1 MSLAAQKTQ
10 LDPQELDGI
19 VDRACSRIAP
29 TWPLD
34 RFIAVNPL
42 WGFVD
47 EALPRVSA
55 RLASLSGSRFVM
67 PRSWY
72 REQWEAGRFGPSH
85 LREAIAQTGTPCDPE
100 DLVALLVS
108 PDATSPRRALMTDVL
123 DARRDTVHGMAW
135 CDFVAH
141 SLSQFCAAH
150 FDEGQAKLGPD
161 RTGGLYPSWRR
172 MAEYDRS
179 PALLMGFDA
188 YRSAVRRLPSRP
200 RALIAFALESLEIPE
215 AERESYLTSL
225 LLRLNGWASWCA
237 YRRWQAQLAGGS
249 DDQIVDLLALRLAW
263 EWLLLVGIPDPETA
277 PRWRAAVAA
286 WPALDRSAEASIAL
300 DWVLQ
305 RALEIAYQEELCRG
319 LERGLPTI
327 TAGTD
332 APAGMGTEEAPA
344 IQAAFC
350 IDVRSEVFRRALE
363 QSSPAVRTLGFAGFF
378 GLPIEYQPVGA
389 PSARPQ
395 LPGLLA
401 PRLRAT
407 DQGATSALAQR
418 RNARIDF
425 ARSWKRLRTTAVSGF
440 SVVEALGLLVAGDLV
455 SNSLGWSRP
464 VPHPESVGLDPAEQ
478 ALRKPRLT
486 HTTSGTEIDAAA
498 RADLAAGVLRAMS
511 LIRGHARLVALFG
524 HGSDTVNNPH
534 AAGLDCGACC
544 GQTGEVNARALA
556 ALLNDAD
563 TRRRLSASH
572 GIEIPATTHF
582 IAGLHHTTD
591 DEVSLY
597 DLDEVP
603 ASHRQDVDDLR
614 AALGAAGRRARSE
627 RAARL
632 GLAALPDSARDQAIR
647 ARTTSWSETR
657 PEWGLADNAAFIVAP
672 RERSRALDLGG
683 RSFLHEYRWEED
695 AGFGVLE
702 LIMTAPMIVTHWINF
717 QYYASTVDNKRYGSG
732 NKVLHNVVG
741 GHLGVFEGN
750 GGDLRIGLPLQ
761 SLHDGDR
768 WVHTPLRISVFI
780 EAPRDAID
788 AIVEKH
794 ALVRRLIENE
804 WIFLFQ
810 IDAEGGGIQARRR
823 GGWSTV

>member
-1 MSLAAQKTQ
+1 MNLAARTPDA
-10 LDPQELDGI
+10 DPLELELDRDI
-19 VDRACSRIAP
+19 ERACSRIAP

-42 WGFVD
+42 WGFTD
-47 EALPRVSA
+47 QPLPSVSA

-72 REQWEAGRFGPSH
+72 REQWEAGRFGPAH
-85 LREAIAQTGTPCDPE
+85 LREAIAQTGTPCREE

-108 PDATSPRRALMTDVL
+108 PDVASPRRALVTDVL

-172 MAEYDRS
+172 MAEQDWS
-179 PALLMGFDA
+179 PVLLMGFQG
-188 YRSAVRRLPSRP
+188 YRSTVRRLPSRP
-200 RALIAFALESLEIPE
+200 RALIGFALEQLEIPDG
-215 AERESYLTSL
+215 EREGYLTAL

-237 YRRWQAQLAGGS
+237 YRRWQARLAGGS
-249 DDQIVDLLALRLAW
+249 DDQIVHLLALRLAW
-263 EWLLLVGIPDPETA
+263 EWLLRVGIPDPETA
-277 PRWRAAVAA
+277 PRWRAAISA
-286 WPALDRSAEASIAL
+286 WPALDRSAEASLAL

-305 RALEIAYQEELCRG
+305 RALEIAYQGELCRG
-319 LERGLPTI
+319 LERGMH
-327 TAGTD
+327 AGRPG
-332 APAGMGTEEAPA
+332 AEIPVEMRPEPAV
-344 IQAAFC
+344 QAAFC

-363 QSSPAVRTLGFAGFF
+363 RTSPAVETLGFAGFF

-389 PSARPQ
+389 PGARPQ

-401 PRLRAT
+401 PGLRAT
-407 DQGATSALAQR
+407 DQGASSALATR
-418 RNARIDF
+418 RNARLDF
-425 ARSWKRLRTTAVSGF
+425 ARGWKQLRSTAVSGF
-440 SVVEALGLLVAGDLV
+440 SFVEAFGLLFAGDLIG
-455 SNSLGWSRP
+455 NSLGWTRP
-464 VPHPESVGLDPAEQ
+464 VPHPERAGLDRAEQ
-478 ALRKPRLT
+478 ELRRPRLS
-486 HTTSGTEIDAAA
+486 HTVAGGEIDAEA

-511 LIRGHARLVALFG
+511 LTRSHARLVALFG

-563 TRRRLSASH
+563 TRRRLAAR
-572 GIEIPATTHF
+572 GIEIPPTTHF
-582 IAGLHHTTD
+582 VAGLHHTTD
-591 DEVSLY
+591 DSVSLY

-603 ASHRQDVDDLR
+603 ASHREDVEALR
-614 AALGAAGRRARSE
+614 ERLREAGRRARAE
-627 RAARL
+627 RAALL
-632 GLAALPDSARDQAIR
+632 GLAALPEPARDEAIR

-657 PEWGLADNAAFIVAP
+657 PEWGLAGNAAFIVAP
-672 RERSRALDLGG
+672 RERSRHLDLGG
-683 RSFLHEYRWEED
+683 RSFLHEYRWEQD

-717 QYYASTVDNKRYGSG
+717 QYYASTVDNRRYGSG

-750 GGDLRIGLPLQ
+750 GGDLRVGLALQ
-761 SLHDGDR
+761 SLHDGER
-768 WVHTPLRISVFI
+768 WIHTPLRLSVFI
-780 EAPRDAID
+780 DAPRAAID
-788 AIVEKH
+788 AILDKH
-794 ALVRRLIENE
+794 ELVRRLIENE

-810 IDAEGGGIQARRR
+810 IDAESGGIQARRR
-823 GGWSTV
+823 EGWAAA

>member
-1 MSLAAQKTQ
+1 MNLAVRTPVSDPLL
-10 LDPQELDGI
+10 LDRI
-19 VDRACSRIAP
+19 VDRACARIAP

-47 EALPRVSA
+47 ESLPRVSA
-55 RLASLSGSRFVM
+55 RLASLAGSRFVM

-72 REQWEAGRFGPSH
+72 REQWEAGRFGPAH
-85 LREAIAQTGTPCDPE
+85 LREAIAQTGASCIEE

-108 PDATSPRRALMTDVL
+108 PDVASPRRALVTDVL

-141 SLSQFCAAH
+141 SLGQFCAAH
-150 FDEGQAKLGPD
+150 FDEGQAKLGPE

-172 MAEYDRS
+172 MAEQDWS
-179 PALLMGFDA
+179 PVLLMGFQG
-188 YRSAVRRLPSRP
+188 YRAAVRRLPSNP
-200 RALIAFALESLEIPE
+200 RTLIRFALENLEVPE
-215 AERESYLTSL
+215 AEHENYLTSL
-225 LLRLNGWASWCA
+225 LLRMNGWASWCA
-237 YRRWQAQLAGGS
+237 CRRWQARLAGGD
-249 DDQIVDLLALRLAW
+249 DDQIVHLLALRLAW

-277 PRWRAAVAA
+277 PRWRAAIAA
-286 WPALDRSAEASIAL
+286 WPALDRSAEASLAL
-300 DWVLQ
+300 DWLLQ
-305 RALEIAYQEELCRG
+305 RALEIAYQEALCRG
-319 LERGLPTI
+319 LARGMSAVASGAATAI
-327 TAGTD
+327 TA
-332 APAGMGTEEAPA
+332 ARPAASV
-344 IQAAFC
+344 QAAFC

-363 QSSPAVRTLGFAGFF
+363 GASSNVETLGFAGFF
-378 GLPIEYQPVGA
+378 GLPIEYQPLG
-389 PSARPQ
+389 SSEARPQ

-401 PRLRAT
+401 PGLRAT
-407 DQGATSALAQR
+407 DHGADDSLAKR
-418 RNARIDF
+418 RSDRIDF
-425 ARSWKRLRTTAVSGF
+425 ARGWKQLRSTAISGF
-440 SVVEALGLLVAGDLV
+440 SFVEALGLMFASDLV
-455 SNSLGWSRP
+455 GNSLGWTRP
-464 VPHPESVGLDPAEQ
+464 VPHPESAGLNRAEH
-478 ALRKPRLT
+478 ALRKPRLSE
-486 HTTSGTEIDAAA
+486 TTSGAQIDGDA

-511 LIRGHARLVALFG
+511 LTRGHARIVALFG

-563 TRRRLSASH
+563 TRRRLAAR
-572 GIEIPATTHF
+572 GIEIPESTHF
-582 IAGLHHTTD
+582 VAGLHHTTD

-597 DLDEVP
+597 DLDEAP
-603 ASHRQDVDDLR
+603 ASHREEIEALR
-614 AALGAAGRRARSE
+614 ETLREAGRRARAE
-627 RAARL
+627 RAAAL
-632 GLAALPDSARDQAIR
+632 GLAALPEPERERAIR

-657 PEWGLADNAAFIVAP
+657 PEWGLAGNAAFIVAP
-672 RERSRALDLGG
+672 RERSRHLDLGG
-683 RSFLHEYRWEED
+683 RSFLHEYRWEQD

-761 SLHDGDR
+761 SLHDGRR
-768 WVHTPLRISVFI
+768 WIHTPLRISVFI
-780 EAPRDAID
+780 DAPRAAID
-788 AIVEKH
+788 AILEKH
-794 ALVRRLIENE
+794 ELVRQLIENE

-810 IDAEGGGIQARRR
+810 IDAESGAIQARRR
-823 GGWSTV
+823 SGWVAA